1 MQLNRL
7 TNGFKVSS
15 NKPCC
20 IRTTSA
26 LQIIL
31 SSTKFVSGRNGE
43 IKKRCHDTL
52 VTRVPLC
59 YHHVWPVL
67 SSNLNMWYDTNRA
80 VGML

>member
-1 MQLNRL
+1 MASKCLL
-7 TNGFKVSS
+7 ISHAVSEQ
-15 NKPCC
+15 
-20 IRTTSA
+20 RSA